1 MIFNKDKYRGDLN
14 DKITS
19 TAKKEFPPP
28 QKCVPFC
35 RLYIR
40 AVWMYTI
47 LSTMW
52 GKSCPSMTCH
62 IIRTDSLSGIL
73 VVETFGRV
81 QNTETSC
88 CFCDIRPNT
97 KHCDKSNRAA
107 FAFYDLV
114 NNESYYFYF
123 TSWNYNCDKVG
134 VGGEGELRGSWE
146 LVMVVGWW
154 WYERIAVTVRLRLR

>member
-1 MIFNKDKYRGDLN
+1 
-14 DKITS
+14 
-19 TAKKEFPPP
+19 
-28 QKCVPFC
+28 
-35 RLYIR
+35 
-40 AVWMYTI
+40 MYTI

-88 CFCDIRPNT
+88 CFCNIRPNT
-97 KHCDKSNRAA
+97 KHWVKSKIAVLL
-107 FAFYDLV
+107 LV
-114 NNESYYFYF
+114 TTLSILKVATYFYF

-154 WYERIAVTVRLRLR
+154 WYERIAVTVGPRLRYFLLYINLFRSRLSRPC